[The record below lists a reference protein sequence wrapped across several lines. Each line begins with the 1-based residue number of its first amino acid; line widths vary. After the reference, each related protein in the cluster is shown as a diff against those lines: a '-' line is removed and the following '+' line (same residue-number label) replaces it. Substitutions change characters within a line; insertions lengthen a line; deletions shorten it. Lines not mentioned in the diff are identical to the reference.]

1 MTRRLAQKLIVP
13 FFLLTSFGALLAPVA
28 MVSAQSQAAQSGGQY
43 GLDQTV
49 NEINGGTGGKN
60 TVYDVSATPEQII
73 GRIIKYILEFTGL
86 IFFVLMIYAG
96 FTWMMSQGD
105 QKKVTEAKG
114 TITAAIIGIV
124 VIALAYGITSYVLTN
139 ITGG

>member
-1 MTRRLAQKLIVP
+1 
-13 FFLLTSFGALLAPVA
+13 
-28 MVSAQSQAAQSGGQY
+28 
-43 GLDQTV
+43 
-49 NEINGGTGGKN
+49 
-60 TVYDVSATPEQII
+60 
-73 GRIIKYILEFTGL
+73 
-86 IFFVLMIYAG
+86 
-96 FTWMMSQGD
+96 MMSQGD